1 MPKLFAQNSTE
12 VSKHQPKLRVANSAY
27 RKILFK
33 RISAI
38 LGYSLV
44 GSFILYL
51 CFAATIMRAVPTT
64 SGAGIVLVKE
74 NTFRGGHV
82 PADVTI
88 LVNTEVEQKNGY
100 AERLKQAFIP
110 SSNSAVVKVVAG
122 PYNSISWIASGLI
135 TVDGVLT
142 DVHVAEQPL
151 DSDQK
156 EKTKLR
162 DEYLAVCITG
172 DCIAGEGIII
182 SQKNIYGLTLED
194 YSISKTDA
202 AIEGEK

>member
-1 MPKLFAQNSTE
+1 MPKLFAQDGTGATN
-12 VSKHQPKLRVANSAY
+12 KQPKLRVANSAY

-33 RISAI
+33 RIFAI

-44 GSFILYL
+44 GAFILYL

-74 NTFRGGHV
+74 NTFRGGNV
-82 PADVTI
+82 PAGVTV
-88 LVNTEVEQKNGY
+88 LVNTQVEQKNGY
-100 AERLKQAFIP
+100 TERLKQAFIP
-110 SSNSAVVKVVAG
+110 SSNSAVVQVVAG
-122 PYNSISWIASGLI
+122 PNNSISWIASGLI

-142 DVHVAEQPL
+142 DVHVSEQPL
-151 DSDQK
+151 DDNQK

-172 DCIAGEGIII
+172 DCIPGEGFII
-182 SQKNIYGLTLED
+182 SQKNIYGLTLKD
-194 YSISKTDA
+194 YAAPNADA